1 MGNVFSATHPTIFDT
16 MSALAKEH
24 GAINLGQGFPDD
36 LGPLVLREK
45 AADEVIHGWNQ
56 YPPMMGLEVLRRAIA
71 KYYAPKI
78 NVAID
83 WSTET
88 LVTSGATEALAAAIF
103 ALVEPGD
110 EVILFQPFYDAYL
123 PLVLRAGGVPRFV
136 TLDPNDWS
144 FQPQDLRRV
153 FSKRT
158 RAIIFNDPLNPAAVS
173 FSNEQRAAVADL
185 CVEYD
190 VVAICDEV
198 WEEVLF
204 DGQKHQSLMAF
215 PKMKERVIK
224 IGSAGKMFSLTGWKV
239 GFVVASQTL
248 ISLVAKAHQFITFTT
263 PPNLQA
269 AAAMGLDLSTELLL
283 PMQARLRTAK
293 NYFTEGLH
301 QKGFKVLPSNATYF
315 INIDIAGTRLSD
327 VEFCERLVMKFGVA
341 AIPMSAFFAKNP
353 FFNVVRFC
361 FAKKEETLSQALKRM
376 DSAAAE
382 LLKGK

>member
-1 MGNVFSATHPTIFDT
+1 